1 MIGETREK
9 RPVEINLIIIKNGGN
24 EQIAY
29 YAPKIHQF
37 FSCYDD
43 GMTLH
48 LQHIFFTL
56 ILLKTD
62 EQRFLYIDPC
72 ERSNS

>member
-24 EQIAY
+24 EQMAY

-37 FSCYDD
+37 FSCYDY

-48 LQHIFFTL
+48 LRHIFFTL
-56 ILLKTD
+56 ILKTD

-72 ERSNS
+72 ARSNS